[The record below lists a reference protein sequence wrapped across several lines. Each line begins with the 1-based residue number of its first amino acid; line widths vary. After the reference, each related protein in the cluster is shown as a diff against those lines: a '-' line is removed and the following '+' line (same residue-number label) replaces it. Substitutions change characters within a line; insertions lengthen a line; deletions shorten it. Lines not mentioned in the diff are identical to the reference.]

1 MRDESKDDERYQK
14 LEQTKKAT
22 RRTWE
27 TNPRTMLQT
36 GKPPREDSRH
46 LWIKSRMNISCRF
59 RIILV
64 ITVDVD
70 QFKIYVELKSNL
82 GRLQMRKVVTMA
94 MSTKVN
100 LSSRPLRLRRCRT
113 CVRLSVILCK
123 YRVLKIFT
131 FSDYNYFWHSHLT
144 ARNILRL
151 RQQMAENGMIP
162 ITAILNQLW

>member
-1 MRDESKDDERYQK
+1 
-14 LEQTKKAT
+14 
-22 RRTWE
+22 
-27 TNPRTMLQT
+27 
-36 GKPPREDSRH
+36 
-46 LWIKSRMNISCRF
+46 MNISCRL

-70 QFKIYVELKSNL
+70 QWKIYVEMKSNL

-131 FSDYNYFWHSHLT
+131 FSDYIIIFDIPYYDLVSWHAEFQGLT
-144 ARNILRL
+144 
-151 RQQMAENGMIP
+151 
-162 ITAILNQLW
+162 T